1 MIHPP
6 LQFVLSVL
14 SRLDLLGEFVAF
26 LVKVFLRAFYV
37 GACGKEL
44 LGRIDGFFTTGSDP

>member
-26 LVKVFLRAFYV
+26 LAKVFLRAFYV
-37 GACGKEL
+37 GACGNEL